1 MSLTG
6 LVRARRALSQAGVD
20 EGLRLER
27 VPHTLNEVWYA
38 GPYVLRISASPVSRR
53 LEHEANVASVLPG
66 EVLYPRVVGHG
77 RGPVG
82 EWLLLRRA
90 PGQPLSRTWGEMSD
104 SERRRA
110 VSQLACAM
118 RALHSVVLPQ
128 TGPSAIRPPFLDR
141 NTLECPHQLPPARTL
156 ELVEQATRLPYVD
169 AAMLANA
176 ADIVRTGALA
186 LNGDHAATMLVH
198 GDLHFENVLWDGR
211 QISALLD
218 FEWAR
223 PGPPD
228 LDLDVLLRFCAEPG
242 VNVAADYEQQLRRRD
257 YRELPIWLRESYPE
271 LFAHPRLN
279 ERLALYSLAYDLR
292 ELLLRPP
299 RGPIDQLPTHHPYN
313 RIRRLVEMRRAAHS
327 NLW

>member
-20 EGLRLER
+20 EGLPLER

-38 GPYVLRISASPVSRR
+38 GHYVLRISPSPVSRR
-53 LEHEANVASVLPG
+53 LEHEATVASVLPS
-66 EVLYPRVVGHG
+66 EVLYPHVLGHG
-77 RGPVG
+77 RGPLG
-82 EWLLLRRA
+82 EWLLLQRV
-90 PGQPLSRTWGEMSD
+90 PGRPLSRTWPEMTEN
-104 SERRRA
+104 ERRRA
-110 VSQLACAM
+110 VTQLADAM

-128 TGPSAIRPPFLDR
+128 DGPGAIKPPFLAHD
-141 NTLECPHQLPPARTL
+141 TLECPHQLPPARTL
-156 ELVEQATRLPYVD
+156 QLVEQAIQLPHVD
-169 AAMLANA
+169 SAVLAHAAEIIRA
-176 ADIVRTGALA
+176 GELA
-186 LNGDHAATMLVH
+186 LEDDLAAPTLVH
-198 GDLHFENVLWDGR
+198 GDLHLENVLWDGG

-242 VNVAADYEQQLRRRD
+242 VNVASDYEQQIRRRD
-257 YRELPIWLRESYPE
+257 YRDVPIWLRASYPE

-279 ERLALYSLAYDLR
+279 DRLALYSLAYDLR

-299 RGPIDQLPTHHPYN
+299 RHPIEQLPMHHPYN
-313 RIRRLVEMRRAAHS
+313 RIRRLVELRRAAHS

>member
-6 LVRARRALSQAGVD
+6 LVRARRALRHAGVD
-20 EGLRLER
+20 EGLALER

-38 GPYVLRISASPVSRR
+38 GPFVLRISASPVSHR
-53 LEHEANVASVLPG
+53 LEHEASVAGVLPR
-66 EVLYPRVVGHG
+66 EVRYPPVLGHG
-77 RGPVG
+77 RGPFG

-90 PGQPLSRTWGEMSD
+90 PGQPLSRTWSVMTDE
-104 SERRRA
+104 ERRRA
-110 VSQLACAM
+110 VGQLADAM
-118 RALHSVVLPQ
+118 RALHAVVLPP
-128 TGPSAIRPPFLDR
+128 TITPPFLSID
-141 NTLECPHQLPPARTL
+141 TLECPHQLPPARTL
-156 ELVEQATRLPYVD
+156 QLVEQATQLPLVD
-169 AAMLANA
+169 RSVLAQA
-176 ADIVRTGALA
+176 ADIVHVGARALEDDDTRT
-186 LNGDHAATMLVH
+186 LVH

-242 VNVAADYEQQLRRRD
+242 VNVAADYQQQLRRRD
-257 YRELPIWLRESYPE
+257 YRDVPVWLRAAYPE
-271 LFAHPRLN
+271 LFSHPQLS

-299 RGPIDQLPTHHPYN
+299 RRPVAELPTHHPYN